1 MINILKPRLYL
12 KIFQSKACELTA
24 SKQTREERFK
34 KVLIATC
41 YPYVIII
48 FDKKAYLVTNGYSST
63 SKNIFL

>member
-1 MINILKPRLYL
+1 MKPRLYL

-24 SKQTREERFK
+24 SKQTREECFK
-34 KVLIATC
+34 KVFIATC